1 MIVVSDTS
9 AISNLLKID
18 AVDILRLTFGRVI
31 IPDAVYEEICE
42 IQSHSLT
49 LNQLGWIDRV
59 TLSHPPDERA
69 LLALDRGEAEA
80 ITLAIRLSADYLLID
95 EAEGRGVARQLGVKF
110 VGLPGVLS
118 MAKKNGHIERIK
130 PYVDRLIHE
139 ARFRLRRDLVEE
151 TLRQAG
157 E

>member
-42 IQSHSLT
+42 VRSHRLILSR
-49 LNQLGWIDRV
+49 LGWI
-59 TLSHPPDERA
+59 
-69 LLALDRGEAEA
+69 DRGEAEA

-95 EAEGRGVARQLGVKF
+95 EAEGRGIARQLGVKI
-110 VGLPGVLS
+110 VGLLGVLS
-118 MAKKNGHIERIK
+118 IAKENGHIERIK
-130 PYVDRLIHE
+130 PYIDRLIHE
-139 ARFRLRRDLVEE
+139 ARFRLSRELIEE
-151 TLRQAG
+151 TLHQAG
-157 E
+157 EQ